1 MHNLQ
6 EGVEH
11 FAALWG
17 LHIRVAYW
25 EFHSSIPYAIDL
37 QGHHHIN
44 LFALCTGKKFTCHL
58 RLAEV
63 PCQVRSPQDPSRCN
77 VSLSR
82 ILGQRKLEKGPQV
95 SVHQRSWHAT
105 LVMATWWRRRRHRR
119 PMSTCTFPTLR
130 PVSRATPG
138 ASASD
143 SPRHH
148 CHHQYHHY
156 QQPVKGGRGDIV
168 VSPVTWTR
176 GAGEPIEGRGGR
188 GGGGM
193 GAHRQSWRL
202 SASSPAEY
210 YIGHKLPPLHSA
222 ILGFLP
228 VKAMLFCILIWPGDP
243 ATGSCVGKVADG
255 RPVVRTLWTRPW
267 SPAAVRATTQ
277 RVITQLEL

>member
-1 MHNLQ
+1 MCIVF
-6 EGVEH
+6 G
-11 FAALWG
+11 W
-17 LHIRVAYW
+17 
-25 EFHSSIPYAIDL
+25 
-37 QGHHHIN
+37 
-44 LFALCTGKKFTCHL
+44 
-58 RLAEV
+58 
-63 PCQVRSPQDPSRCN
+63 
-77 VSLSR
+77 
-82 ILGQRKLEKGPQV
+82 KLENRDLKYQFFKD
-95 SVHQRSWHAT
+95 HDALAT

-130 PVSRATPG
+130 TVSRATPG

-148 CHHQYHHY
+148 CHHHHHYHY

-202 SASSPAEY
+202 STSSPAEY
-210 YIGHKLPPLHSA
+210 YIGHKLSPW
-222 ILGFLP
+222 ILACEGN
-228 VKAMLFCILIWPGDP
+228 AFCIITIWPGDP